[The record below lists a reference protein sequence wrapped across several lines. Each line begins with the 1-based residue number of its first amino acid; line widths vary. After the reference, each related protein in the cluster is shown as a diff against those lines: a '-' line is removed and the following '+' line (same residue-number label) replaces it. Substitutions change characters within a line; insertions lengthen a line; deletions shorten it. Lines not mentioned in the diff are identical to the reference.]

1 MRRSVRS
8 RTLAAFATCVL
19 AAGSLATVSAL
30 VTAAPA
36 RALDLAGT
44 PPALGS
50 KYCFDSQEGVFRVPN
65 GAADVVAMP
74 APSASAA
81 ATGATTTRATA
92 VVEEAPPRAPAV
104 VAAPP
109 GTPAPAARAP
119 EASGGTSQAARGA
132 GTRTSASSAV
142 AAAAGGTK

>member
-65 GAADVVAMP
+65 GAQDVQITAIRQAGSPGYGDGWSPGVGGRGGEVEVVAP
-74 APSASAA
+74 LC
-81 ATGATTTRATA
+81 
-92 VVEEAPPRAPAV
+92 
-104 VAAPP
+104 
-109 GTPAPAARAP
+109 
-119 EASGGTSQAARGA
+119 A
-132 GTRTSASSAV
+132 GQILYA
-142 AAAAGGTK
+142 